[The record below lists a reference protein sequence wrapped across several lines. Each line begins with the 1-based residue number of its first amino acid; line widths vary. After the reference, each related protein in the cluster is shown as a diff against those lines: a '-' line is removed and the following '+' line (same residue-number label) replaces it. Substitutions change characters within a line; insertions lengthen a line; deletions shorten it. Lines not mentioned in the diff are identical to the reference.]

1 MENLKGLAL
10 TNKTYKN
17 RAGEGPDADRAVSQ
31 AGAADSPVD
40 QMAHR
45 SEHRLILA
53 CARAV
58 IDAEKLDEIDEIKD
72 LVRQGI
78 DWSYLIRKASRNG
91 VMPLVCLNLIRICP
105 ELMPGDVLDECS
117 KYWRDQA
124 RQNLVQTA
132 ELVKLMRLLDSHKIL
147 ALPFKGPTLAAY
159 AFGNLSL
166 RQFCDLDI
174 LVRKRDI
181 NRIVKLLTANGFKLA
196 SSPTWL
202 QRLPTPASRK
212 KDYGL
217 ISEDGQTRVELHWRF
232 SGTHFDLPVDLNYLW
247 ENLETVSLAGYPVRS
262 LPLNVLFMYLT
273 MHGSR
278 HGWERLIWVCDIAE
292 LLRTR
297 HQDINWPRL
306 LLEAGVLG
314 NKRNLLLGL
323 HLANDLLG
331 AKLPEEVVPEIESD
345 PVLKQL
351 ATQVRA
357 FLFRDEGTSPSI
369 SYWQNYH
376 LKVRERFRER
386 ARLRFHYSYRY
397 LHIAFTPNVKDHAI
411 VPLPRYLSFAY
422 YLLRPFRL
430 VKNYGV
436 SYWKSIAKTS
446 SKP

>member
-1 MENLKGLAL
+1 MGNLVAVAL
-10 TNKTYKN
+10 TRQPVK
-17 RAGEGPDADRAVSQ
+17 AQAAEDPDAHRAVEATARPEQ
-31 AGAADSPVD
+31 
-40 QMAHR
+40 Q
-45 SEHRLILA
+45 LILA

-58 IDAEKLDEIDEIKD
+58 IEPERFEEIRG

-78 DWSYLIRKASRNG
+78 DWPYLIRKASRNG
-91 VMPLVCLNLIRICP
+91 VMPLLCLNLINICP
-105 ELMPGDVLDECS
+105 DLMPGDVLSESS
-117 KYWRDQA
+117 KFWRDQA
-124 RQNLVQTA
+124 RRNLLQTA
-132 ELVKLMRLLDSHKIL
+132 QLVKLLRLFDSHKIP

-181 NRIVKLLTANGFKLA
+181 NRIVKLLTAGGFKLA

-232 SGTHFDLPVDLNYLW
+232 SGTHFDLPVNMNYLW
-247 ENLETVSLAGYPVRS
+247 GRLETVTLAGYSVRS
-262 LPLNVLFMYLT
+262 LPLDVLLMYLT

-278 HGWERLIWVCDIAE
+278 HGWERLIWICDIAE
-292 LLRTR
+292 LLRTHR
-297 HQDINWPRL
+297 QDVDWTSL
-306 LLEAGVLG
+306 LAQSGLLG

-345 PVLKQL
+345 TVLKQL
-351 ATQVRA
+351 APQVRA
-357 FLFRDEGTSPSI
+357 FLFRDDESSPSI

-376 LKVRERFRER
+376 LMVRERFRER
-386 ARLRFHYSYRY
+386 ARLRFHYSFRK
-397 LHIAFTPNVKDHAI
+397 LHIAFTPNVKDHAM
-411 VPLPRYLSFAY
+411 VPLPRYLSFGY

-436 SYWKSIAKTS
+436 SYWKNNT
-446 SKP
+446 KP